1 MKVLRSIAS
10 GLLIILAVPA
20 TLRAQPSTDIE
31 SYALFAVDGIRAHGL
46 VVTDGNVGVN
56 SATGELFSA
65 FPILA
70 PESQLSANTV
80 RIPLSDCKNLFGN
93 DVVLHSCGQ
102 RAAFQSPFNGAG
114 GAEQACAYRV
124 RFPASDGTGPL
135 GGVLPAGR
143 QEARRRGPNQSRT
156 ASTSPGVRP
165 GRGIL

>member
-56 SATGELFSA
+56 SPTGELFSA

-70 PESQLSANTV
+70 PESRLSANSV
-80 RIPLSDCKNLFGN
+80 RIPGSECKDLFGH
-93 DVVLHSCGQ
+93 DPAPHAGGQ
-102 RAAFQSPFNGAG
+102 RA
-114 GAEQACAYRV
+114 
-124 RFPASDGTGPL
+124 
-135 GGVLPAGR
+135 
-143 QEARRRGPNQSRT
+143 
-156 ASTSPGVRP
+156 
-165 GRGIL
+165 